1 MPLTKRIHTILRLE
15 LRPMFSIAWPVILA
29 EIGWIMMGVVDTIM
43 VGRVSPEAIGA
54 VGLGSTVFAF
64 FILFGMGVLLGLD
77 FLVSYAYGAGN
88 LRDCKENFIQGLY
101 IAAGL
106 GLGVFLLFRLFIHIL
121 PAIGIQPEVERLTID
136 YLYPKSWAILPLML
150 FFALRRYLQALH
162 IVKPVTVVLLTANG
176 INIFINWLLIFGK
189 LGAPE
194 LGSTGAAYGTL
205 FSMIYMFLFLS
216 VVVVRVDR
224 RLFRDLEQV
233 SLRLNMPRVV
243 KIFRLGLPAAFQI
256 LLEVG
261 AFAVVTLLAGKLSAL
276 ALAAHQISLRLAS
289 FTFMVPLGMSSAA
302 AVRVGQALGKKDNPG
317 AIRSGWTALFL
328 SSAFMTFSG
337 IVFVVFPNFLLFLF
351 TDDAMVITIGVRL
364 LLIAA
369 LFQLFDGL
377 QITATGILRGLG
389 NTRTP
394 MLLNIVG
401 HWVFGI
407 PTAVV
412 LCFVYDLGVFGLWI
426 GLCVGLIIVAMP
438 LLFVWFKNV
447 RRLKREATEDFVSS
461 PVRSEG

>member
-15 LRPMFSIAWPVILA
+15 LRPMFTVAWPVILA

-64 FILFGMGVLLGLD
+64 FIFFGMGVLLGLD
-77 FLVSYAYGAGN
+77 FLVSFAYGAGK
-88 LRDCKENFIQGLY
+88 LRDCKEIFIQGLY

-106 GLGVFLLFRLFIHIL
+106 GLVVFLLFRLFIHIL

-162 IVKPVTVVLLTANG
+162 IVKPITVVLLTANG
-176 INIFINWLLIFGK
+176 INIIINWLLIFGK

-216 VVVVRVDR
+216 IVVVRVDR

-233 SLRLNMPRVV
+233 SLRLNMPRIV

-351 TDDAMVITIGVRL
+351 TDDTMVIAIGVRL

-447 RRLKREATEDFVSS
+447 RRLKREATEDFVPS